1 MFDEWMNEWMNLE
14 QADFQCMDY
23 FSMVIFGIGGYR
35 GREDWAEDLLMCVSS
50 KILIS
55 SSAC

>member
-1 MFDEWMNEWMNLE
+1 MNEWMNLE